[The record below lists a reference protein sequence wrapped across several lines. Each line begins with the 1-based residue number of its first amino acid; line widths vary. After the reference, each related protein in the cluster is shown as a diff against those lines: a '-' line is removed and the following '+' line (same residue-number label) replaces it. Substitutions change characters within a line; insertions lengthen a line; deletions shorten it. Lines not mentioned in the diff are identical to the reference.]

1 MITIKNFRLTIPAI
15 PLVLP
20 SEIRLPLRTP
30 QIQPFAKKKMP
41 KDNSI
46 QSVLIIGSGPIII
59 GQACEFDYSGTQA
72 ARSLR
77 EEGIK
82 VTLIN
87 SNPAT
92 IMTDPMMADKVYL
105 LPLTVESIEQILQE
119 SEASGNRID
128 AVLPTMGGQTALN
141 LAKEAEDLGLWN
153 QYNVKLIGVDIKAID
168 KAEDREKFRQWM
180 IDLGVNVAQAKTAN
194 SFLEGKEF
202 AQEIGFPLV
211 IRPSF
216 TLGGTGGGFVHD
228 KEELDEALNRGLQ
241 ASPIHEVL
249 VEKAVLGWKEF
260 ELELLRDAADNVC
273 IICTVENFDPMG
285 VHTGDSI
292 TVAPAMTLSDTGMQ
306 LMRNTA
312 IKMMRDLGN
321 FAGGCNVQFAMN
333 PDTEEIIAIEIN
345 PRVSRSSAL
354 ASKATGYPIAKI
366 AAKLAIGFNL
376 DELENQ
382 ITKTTS
388 AYFEP
393 ALDYV
398 IVKIPRWNF
407 DKFKGANDTLGLQM
421 KSVGEVMAIG
431 RSFTEAVQKACQ
443 SLENNAVGLGYY
455 GKSLMHADEL
465 LEYIKTPKWDRIFRI
480 KDALMAGISV
490 SSISKATNGIDRWF
504 LLEIQK
510 LCNLEKE
517 MAKYDL
523 ADLPD
528 ELLREAKVHGFSDE
542 QISRITQH
550 GDEED
555 VYKKR
560 KEAGITRVYKMVDT
574 CSAEFEAKTPYFYST
589 FETPSVSAE
598 GDGLATSNESKR
610 SSKKKIIVLGSGPNR
625 IGQGIEFDY
634 CCVHGLLAIKECG
647 YEAIMVNC
655 NPETVST
662 DFDMADKL
670 YFEPVYWEHI
680 WEIIEHEQP
689 EGVIVQLGG
698 QTALKLAEKLNEKGI
713 KIIGTSFESL
723 DIAED
728 RGRFSDLLK
737 ELEIPYPEYGT
748 AWSVDDAIAVANKV
762 GYPVLVRPSY
772 VLGGQRMRI
781 VLNDEEV
788 EKAVVSLL
796 KHIPGNK
803 ILIDHFLD
811 RCQEAE
817 IDAICD
823 GDKFHVMGIMEHIEP
838 AGIHSGDSN
847 AVLPAFNLSPLE
859 IQDMVDYAK
868 KIALALKVKGL
879 INIQFAIK
887 DGKVYVIEANPRASR
902 TTPFIAKAYG
912 VPYLNYATKV
922 MLDKL
927 KVADIPEEK
936 NLEGFAIKEPVFSF
950 NKFPGVNKEL
960 GPEMKSTGEA
970 IRFIKNLRDP
980 YFRQLY
986 KDRSMYL
993 SK

>member
-1 MITIKNFRLTIPAI
+1 MPQDKSIKT
-15 PLVLP
+15 
-20 SEIRLPLRTP
+20 
-30 QIQPFAKKKMP
+30 
-41 KDNSI
+41 
-46 QSVLIIGSGPIII
+46 VLIIGSGPIII
-59 GQACEFDYSGTQA
+59 GQACEFDYSGSQA

-77 EEGIK
+77 EEGVK
-82 VTLIN
+82 VILIN

-92 IMTDPMMADKVYL
+92 IMTDPIMADRVYL
-105 LPLTVESIEQILQE
+105 LPLTVESIEQILEENQ
-119 SEASGNRID
+119 ID

-141 LAKEAEDLGLWN
+141 LAKEADELGIW
-153 QYNVKLIGVDIKAID
+153 QKYNVRLIGVDIKAIE

-180 IDLGVNVAQAKTAN
+180 IQMGIQVAPARTAN

-216 TLGGTGGGFVHD
+216 TLGGTGGGFVHS
-228 KEELDEALNRGLQ
+228 KEFLDEALNRGLN

-249 VEKAVLGWKEF
+249 VEKAVLGWKEY
-260 ELELLRDAADNVC
+260 ELELLRDANNNVV

-292 TVAPAMTLSDTGMQ
+292 TVAPAMTLSDTAFQ

-312 IKMMRDLGN
+312 IDMMRNLGN
-321 FAGGCNVQFAMN
+321 FSGGCNVQFALN

-366 AAKLAIGFNL
+366 AAKLALGFTL
-376 DELENQ
+376 DELKNQ

-398 IVKIPRWNF
+398 IVKVPRWNF

-421 KSVGEVMAIG
+421 KSVGEVMSIG
-431 RSFTEAVQKACQ
+431 RSFTEAIQKACQ

-455 GKSLMHADEL
+455 GQSLMHSDEL
-465 LEYIKTPKWDRIFRI
+465 IEYLKTPKWDRIFRI

-490 SSISKATNGIDRWF
+490 KTIVQATRIDRWF
-504 LLEIQK
+504 IYEIEK
-510 LCNLEKE
+510 IVNLEKE
-517 MAKYDL
+517 IAKYKLDT
-523 ADLPD
+523 LPM
-528 ELLREAKVHGFSDE
+528 ELLREAKHHGFSDDQICRIMKDGKEE
-542 QISRITQH
+542 QLY
-550 GDEED
+550 E
-555 VYKKR
+555 KR
-560 KEAGITRVYKMVDT
+560 KAAGIRRVYKMVDT
-574 CSAEFEAKTPYFYST
+574 CAAEFEAKTPYFYST
-589 FETPSVSAE
+589 FEN
-598 GDGLATSNESKR
+598 GGINESKV
-610 SSKKKIIVLGSGPNR
+610 SDKPKIIVLGSGPNR

-634 CCVHGLLAIKECG
+634 CCVHGLLAIKEAG

-662 DFDMADKL
+662 DFDVADKL
-670 YFEPVYWEHI
+670 YFEPVFWEHL

-689 EGVIVQLGG
+689 YGVIVQLGG
-698 QTALKLAEKLNEKGI
+698 QTALKLAEKLHAKGI
-713 KIIGTSFESL
+713 KIVGTSFDSM

-728 RGRFSDLLK
+728 RGRFSDMLK
-737 ELEIPYPEYGT
+737 ELSIPYPQYGT
-748 AWSVDDAIAVANKV
+748 AYNVDEAFEVAKEV
-762 GYPVLVRPSY
+762 GFPVLVRPSY

-781 VLNDEEV
+781 VINDDEL

-796 KHIPGNK
+796 KHLPGNK

-817 IDAICD
+817 IDAIFD
-823 GDKFHVMGIMEHIEP
+823 GENFHVMGVMEHIEP

-847 AVLPAFNLSPLE
+847 AVLPAFNLSPLIVQTME
-859 IQDMVDYAK
+859 FYAE
-868 KIALALKVKGL
+868 KIARALDIRGL

-887 DGKVYVIEANPRASR
+887 DGKVFVIEANPRASR
-902 TTPFIAKAYG
+902 TTPFIAKAYQI
-912 VPYLNYATKV
+912 PYLNVATKV
-922 MLDKL
+922 MIGSHKLTDFKFEKKL
-927 KVADIPEEK
+927 K
-936 NLEGFAIKEPVFSF
+936 GFAIKEPVFSF
-950 NKFPGVNKEL
+950 DKFPGVNKEL

-970 IRFIKNLRDP
+970 IRFIKDLRDP

-986 KDRSMYL
+986 KERSMHL

>member
-1 MITIKNFRLTIPAI
+1 MPQDHSIKT
-15 PLVLP
+15 
-20 SEIRLPLRTP
+20 
-30 QIQPFAKKKMP
+30 
-41 KDNSI
+41 
-46 QSVLIIGSGPIII
+46 VLIIGSGPIII
-59 GQACEFDYSGTQA
+59 GQACEFDYSGSQA

-77 EEGIK
+77 EEGVK
-82 VTLIN
+82 VILIN

-92 IMTDPMMADKVYL
+92 IMTDPMMADRVYL
-105 LPLTVESIEQILQE
+105 LPLTADSIEQILAENQ
-119 SEASGNRID
+119 ID

-141 LAKEAEDLGLWN
+141 LAKEAEELGLWER
-153 QYNVKLIGVDIKAID
+153 YNVRLIGVDIKAID
-168 KAEDREKFRQWM
+168 KAEDREQFRQWM
-180 IDLGVNVAQAKTAN
+180 IRMGIQVAPAKTAN

-216 TLGGTGGGFVHD
+216 TLGGTGGGFVHS
-228 KEELDEALNRGLQ
+228 KEFLDEALNRGLT

-260 ELELLRDAADNVC
+260 ELELLRDSNDNVA

-285 VHTGDSI
+285 VHTGDSV
-292 TVAPAMTLSDTGMQ
+292 TVAPAMTLSDTAFQ

-312 IKMMRDLGN
+312 IRMMRDLGN
-321 FAGGCNVQFAMN
+321 FAGGCNVQFALN
-333 PDTEEIIAIEIN
+333 PETEEIIAIEIN

-366 AAKLAIGFNL
+366 AAKLALGFSL
-376 DELENQ
+376 DELKNQ

-398 IVKIPRWNF
+398 IVKVPRWNF

-431 RSFTEAVQKACQ
+431 RSFAEAIQKACQ

-455 GKSLMHADEL
+455 GKNQMQPEQI
-465 LEYIKTPKWDRIFRI
+465 LEYLKVPKWDRIFRI
-480 KDALMAGISV
+480 KDALMMGISV
-490 SSISKATNGIDRWF
+490 KSIVQATYIDRWF
-504 LLEIQK
+504 IFEIQK
-510 LCNLEKE
+510 IVNLEKE
-517 MAKYDL
+517 ISKYKLDT
-523 ADLPD
+523 LPT
-528 ELLREAKVHGFSDE
+528 ELLREAKHMGFSDE
-542 QISRITQH
+542 QICKIMQH
-550 GDEED
+550 GTEDE
-555 VYKKR
+555 VYEKR
-560 KEAGITRVYKMVDT
+560 KAAGIRRVYKMVDT

-589 FETPSVSAE
+589 FER
-598 GDGLATSNESKR
+598 GGNNESKVTD
-610 SSKKKIIVLGSGPNR
+610 KKKIVVLGSGPNR

-670 YFEPVYWEHI
+670 YFEPVFWEHL
-680 WEIIEHEQP
+680 WEIIEHEKP

-698 QTALKLAEKLNEKGI
+698 QTALKLAEKLHNKGVR
-713 KIIGTSFESL
+713 IIGTSFDSM

-728 RGRFSDLLK
+728 RGRFSDMLK
-737 ELEIPYPEYGT
+737 ELGIPYPNYGT
-748 AWSVDDAIAVANKV
+748 ANTVDAAIEVANKV

-781 VLNDEEV
+781 VINDEEL
-788 EKAVVSLL
+788 ESAVVSLL
-796 KHIPGNK
+796 KHLPDNK

-817 IDAICD
+817 IDAIFD
-823 GDKFHVMGIMEHIEP
+823 GENFHVMGVMEHIEP

-847 AVLPAFNLSPLE
+847 AVLPAFNLSPLVVTTME
-859 IQDMVDYAK
+859 YAAE
-868 KIALALKVKGL
+868 KIARALGIKGL
-879 INIQFAIK
+879 INIQFAIQK
-887 DGKVYVIEANPRASR
+887 DNVYVIEANPRASR
-902 TTPFIAKAYG
+902 TTPFIAKAYQI
-912 VPYLNYATKV
+912 PYLNIATKV
-922 MLDKL
+922 MIGTHKLTDFTFEKKL
-927 KVADIPEEK
+927 K
-936 NLEGFAIKEPVFSF
+936 GFAIKEPVFSF
-950 NKFPGVNKEL
+950 DKFPGVSREL

-970 IRFIKNLRDP
+970 IRFIKDLRDP
-980 YFRQLY
+980 YFRNLY
-986 KDRSMYL
+986 KERSMHL